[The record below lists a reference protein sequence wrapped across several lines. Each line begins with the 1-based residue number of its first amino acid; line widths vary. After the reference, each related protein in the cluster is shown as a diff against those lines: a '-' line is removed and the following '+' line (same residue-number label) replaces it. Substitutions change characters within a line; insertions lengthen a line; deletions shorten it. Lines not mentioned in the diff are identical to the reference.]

1 MPDLFESQEPEC
13 PGLDV
18 CPVRMCGCRFL
29 ATGHPFPD
37 EKPPLQEHEHE
48 ARIQAFSIPR

>member
-13 PGLDV
+13 PGLDA

-29 ATGHPFPD
+29 STGDPFPT
-37 EKPPLQEHEHE
+37 ENPPLQDADSK
-48 ARIQAFSIPR
+48 ARIQTFSIPR